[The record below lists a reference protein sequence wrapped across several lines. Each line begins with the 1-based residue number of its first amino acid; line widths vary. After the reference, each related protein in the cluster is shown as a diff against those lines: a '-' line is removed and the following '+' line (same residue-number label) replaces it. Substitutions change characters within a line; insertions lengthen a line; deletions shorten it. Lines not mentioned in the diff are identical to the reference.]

1 MTTTTV
7 LATDNF
13 GIFIGL
19 DGNIDGLVHLSDISW
34 DETGD
39 EAVREYKKGDEIE
52 TVILSIDSERER
64 ISLGVKQLSED
75 PFASFTSEYERGS
88 IVKGTVTEV
97 DAKGATIAIADG
109 IEGYLRGSEL
119 GREKVEDVRS
129 VLKEGDEV
137 EAKIVNVDRKTR
149 NLSLSVKAMEIDD
162 ERAAIKDHKNQEAAE
177 VSPGTIG
184 DLIKAQMDKS

>member
-1 MTTTTV
+1 MNGAV
-7 LATDNF
+7 VINIALYGAKLA
-13 GIFIGL
+13 
-19 DGNIDGLVHLSDISW
+19 GNIDGLVHLSDISW
-34 DETGD
+34 DETGE

-64 ISLGVKQLSED
+64 ISLGIKQLGDD

-88 IVKGTVTEV
+88 VVKGTVTEV
-97 DAKGATIAIADG
+97 DAKGATVAIADG

-119 GREKVEDVRS
+119 SREKVEDART

-162 ERAAIKDHKNQEAAE
+162 ERAAIKDHKSQEAAE

-184 DLIKAQMDKS
+184 DLIKAQMEKG

>member
-1 MTTTTV
+1 M
-7 LATDNF
+7 
-13 GIFIGL
+13 
-19 DGNIDGLVHLSDISW
+19 
-34 DETGD
+34 
-39 EAVREYKKGDEIE
+39 REYKKGDEIE

-64 ISLGVKQLSED
+64 ISLGVKQLGED

-88 IVKGTVTEV
+88 IVKGTVTAV
-97 DAKGATIAIADG
+97 DTKGATVAIAEG

-184 DLIKAQMDKS
+184 DLIKAQMEKS

>member
-1 MTTTTV
+1 M
-7 LATDNF
+7 
-13 GIFIGL
+13 
-19 DGNIDGLVHLSDISW
+19 
-34 DETGD
+34 
-39 EAVREYKKGDEIE
+39 
-52 TVILSIDSERER
+52 
-64 ISLGVKQLSED
+64 
-75 PFASFTSEYERGS
+75 
-88 IVKGTVTEV
+88 KGTVTEV

-184 DLIKAQMDKS
+184 DLIKAQMEKS

>member
-1 MTTTTV
+1 M
-7 LATDNF
+7 
-13 GIFIGL
+13 
-19 DGNIDGLVHLSDISW
+19 
-34 DETGD
+34 
-39 EAVREYKKGDEIE
+39 
-52 TVILSIDSERER
+52 
-64 ISLGVKQLSED
+64 
-75 PFASFTSEYERGS
+75 
-88 IVKGTVTEV
+88 
-97 DAKGATIAIADG
+97 
-109 IEGYLRGSEL
+109 

-184 DLIKAQMDKS
+184 DLIKAQMEKS